1 MDVDGFEIIMF
12 FQDAFDLWYKN
23 MYISSHDLASWCQ
36 IRCRANPAKSGVCGG
51 GFGAEGEPFNHT
63 ATTMPIQPGLW
74 VRVGKGAGIFPQF
87 FNALEKC
94 HISSQTM
101 TNFLVGCFCVCCL
114 LAPPTNSDDFF
125 SFSKQ
130 GLTPRPPA
138 LFWKLSGI
146 FFPKNTPKILCR

>member
-1 MDVDGFEIIMF
+1 
-12 FQDAFDLWYKN
+12 

-51 GFGAEGEPFNHT
+51 GFGAEGDPFNHT

-114 LAPPTNSDDFF
+114 YLIYGNVIFIILEYHAFQNMSHVVSFKHLVFAYLCIHICILHLIHGNVIFDILESHDFQKY
-125 SFSKQ
+125 S
-130 GLTPRPPA
+130 T
-138 LFWKLSGI
+138 
-146 FFPKNTPKILCR
+146 C